1 MFHFS
6 WKVVGDTDSEGNCWN
21 AESIKDPET
30 GEDLPDR
37 ILKYYYA
44 VLIEKSKANIINGN
58 LVLPN
63 NRIEKVLK
71 SDEFVLEKTKGFDE
85 EYGTWVITSTVV
97 SNFNI
102 LYESIKHSYLQN
114 KLLAQQI
121 FISARLQ
128 PMAAL

>member
-1 MFHFS
+1 M
-6 WKVVGDTDSEGNCWN
+6 VGDTDPAGNCWN

-44 VLIEKSKANIINGN
+44 VLIEKTKANIINGN

-63 NRIEKVLK
+63 NRIERVMK
-71 SDEFVLEKTKGFDE
+71 SDEFVLEKTKGFDQE
-85 EYGTWVITSTVV
+85 FGTWVITSTLV

-102 LYESIKHSYLQN
+102 SVEMHKTFLFAKQAFGTTNIY
-114 KLLAQQI
+114 
-121 FISARLQ
+121 ISQASAHGSS
-128 PMAAL
+128 MNHF